1 MQALAAHG
9 YIEAEAPDGLR
20 GATIHFDRITVT
32 GTEDLVMA
40 AVLARANP
48 KVPTFARCSPK

>member
-1 MQALAAHG
+1 MAAHG